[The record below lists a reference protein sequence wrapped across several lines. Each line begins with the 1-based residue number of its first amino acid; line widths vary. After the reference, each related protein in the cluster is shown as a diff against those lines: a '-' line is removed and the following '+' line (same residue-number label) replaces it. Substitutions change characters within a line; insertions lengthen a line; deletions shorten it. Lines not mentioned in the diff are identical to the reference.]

1 MGASSA
7 SDPRWHKTSHP
18 DEAQMHCLSQELA
31 APGVP
36 RPLDHISVVP
46 PAVQGGVSLSVPR
59 GRSRDLHDVRV
70 CLSHL
75 HIHPV
80 LKVFNPYLSLLK

>member
-7 SDPRWHKTSHP
+7 SDSRWHKTSHP
-18 DEAQMHCLSQELA
+18 DEAQMHCLSQELV

-36 RPLDHISVVP
+36 RPLDHISVIP
-46 PAVQGGVSLSVPR
+46 PAVQGGVSLPVPR

>member
-1 MGASSA
+1 MGAGLA
-7 SDPRWHKTSHP
+7 SDPRWHKTTHP
-18 DEAQMHCLSQELA
+18 DEVQMQCLSPELA

-46 PAVQGGVSLSVPR
+46 PAVQGGMSLSVPSS
-59 GRSRDLHDVRV
+59 GSGDLHGVRV
-70 CLSHL
+70 CLSLL